1 MQAQL
6 LVGLGAF
13 GIVDASHDPR
23 HFEDV
28 LGNLGRH
35 DVAVVAFS
43 DRHEAVGVFDT
54 RPSEHVGIGAV
65 TDDLVAFE
73 VVGEDSPG
81 SRARELVGVSVDD
94 HHVVAGLVHVGCQLR
109 AHPTA
114 ADYEELQGWL
124 IIGRHS
130 WQLRPLLLGFGRLR
144 FPFTFMG
151 LMALGIGIW
160 VLAYLAGH
168 RGLDPES
175 QAIAAAT
182 VLISWSLGAYVV
194 VRRLRRGPQH

>member
-1 MQAQL
+1 
-6 LVGLGAF
+6 
-13 GIVDASHDPR
+13 
-23 HFEDV
+23 
-28 LGNLGRH
+28 
-35 DVAVVAFS
+35 
-43 DRHEAVGVFDT
+43 
-54 RPSEHVGIGAV
+54 
-65 TDDLVAFE
+65 
-73 VVGEDSPG
+73 
-81 SRARELVGVSVDD
+81 
-94 HHVVAGLVHVGCQLR
+94 
-109 AHPTA
+109 
-114 ADYEELQGWL
+114 
-124 IIGRHS
+124 
-130 WQLRPLLLGFGRLR
+130 LLGFGRLR